1 MAAAGLRVGDV
12 VTKVGTPRIAGT
24 EALMATVRSLAPGS
38 TADVT
43 YVRDGETRTVT
54 VTLGSVTEQA

>member
-12 VTKVGTPRIAGT
+12 VTKVGTPRIAA
-24 EALMATVRSLAPGS
+24 EALMTTVRSLAPGS